1 MTQYAAIPALEGEA
15 DKDIE
20 MMRAEFE
27 KRKNYIVK
35 AINEIDGLSCYEPDG
50 AFYVFI
56 NIKKISNDS
65 MKFCADLLEQKGVAL
80 VPGLA
85 FGMEGYARF
94 SFATSLEVIKEGV
107 KRIKE
112 FTQK

>member
-1 MTQYAAIPALEGEA
+1 
-15 DKDIE
+15 
-20 MMRAEFE
+20 
-27 KRKNYIVK
+27 
-35 AINEIDGLSCYEPDG
+35 G

-65 MKFCADLLEQKGVAL
+65 MKFCADLLVQKGVAL

-85 FGMEGYARF
+85 FGMVGYARF